1 MCSFCSVPLFSADLI
16 TVVVDVDLPKLS
28 LTFLA
33 AEAKDSGFSVS
44 LLPPNEIVLVTV
56 VTSCETGW
64 ALELCLTVVVFV
76 V

>member
-1 MCSFCSVPLFSADLI
+1 MPLFSADLI

-56 VTSCETGW
+56 VTSCETG
-64 ALELCLTVVVFV
+64 
-76 V
+76 